1 MSEASIW
8 SNHEEWYPIP
18 VGFEDTTYYNDAT
31 PKYTGLGGRCQVWMH
46 DEATQK
52 DVWGDSNYRPLFTV
66 DYHPTKDVWE
76 LTDAD
81 EGFMSVGLDNWQNVL
96 QLIELCKLGRG
107 PLETND
113 D

>member
-52 DVWGDSNYRPLFTV
+52 DDWGD
-66 DYHPTKDVWE
+66 
-76 LTDAD
+76 
-81 EGFMSVGLDNWQNVL
+81 
-96 QLIELCKLGRG
+96 
-107 PLETND
+107 
-113 D
+113 